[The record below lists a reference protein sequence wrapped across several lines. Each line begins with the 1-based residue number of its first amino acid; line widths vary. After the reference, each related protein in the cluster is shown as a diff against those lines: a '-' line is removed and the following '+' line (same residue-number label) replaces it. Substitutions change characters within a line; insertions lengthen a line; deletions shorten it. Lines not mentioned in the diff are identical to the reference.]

1 MSLPFSISVI
11 VVNFQSFSTLRR
23 CLDALR
29 VQTLA
34 PECVVLIDNSRDRE
48 CAALQKDYPYLL
60 VECLGQNLGFAAAN
74 NRGVAMCQ
82 TEFVALLNPDAF
94 PEPDWLEKLINAAK
108 ARPDCAAFGSLQ
120 LMDSNPELIDGMG
133 DVYHFSGVMWREAHG
148 QPRSKI
154 GPLTMRSIFSPC
166 AAAALYRREAFL
178 EVGGFDEDFFC
189 YCEDV
194 DLGFRLR
201 LAGWESALVPDAVVR
216 HTVSSSSGGERSDF
230 ATYHGHRNMVWVFI
244 KNMPGILLWFFLPLH
259 ILVQFAAMFVL
270 TLRGQ
275 ILVGFRAKIDALKGL
290 TMMWGKRQTIQ
301 SNRIASIMKI
311 NRSIFLKSSPNF
323 RGVPKT

>member
-1 MSLPFSISVI
+1 MAPSYSVSVI
-11 VVNFQSFSTLRR
+11 VVTYQSLSTLRR

-29 VQTLA
+29 VQTLSPA
-34 PECVVLIDNSRDRE
+34 CVVLIDNSLDRE
-48 CAALQKDYPYLL
+48 CATLQKDYPHLL

-94 PEPDWLEKLINAAK
+94 PEPDWLEKLLVAAK
-108 ARPDCAAFGSLQ
+108 SRPDCAAFASLQ
-120 LMDSNPELIDGMG
+120 LLDSNPELIDGLG
-133 DVYHFSGVMWREAHG
+133 DAYHCSGAMWREAHG
-148 QPRSKI
+148 QPRSEI
-154 GPLTMRSIFSPC
+154 DHISMRSIFSPC

-201 LAGWESALVPDAVVR
+201 LAGWGSALVPDAVVR
-216 HTVSSSSGGERSDF
+216 HVVSSSSGGERSDF

-244 KNMPGILLWFFLPLH
+244 KNMPGILFLLFLPMH
-259 ILVQFAAMFVL
+259 ITMNFIALIILSF
-270 TLRGQ
+270 RGQ
-275 ILVGFRAKIDALKGL
+275 TGEGIRAKLDALRQVPR
-290 TMMWGKRQTIQ
+290 MWRKRQAIQ
-301 SNRIASIMKI
+301 ATRKVSHWE
-311 NRSIFLKSSPNF
+311 FFKSL
-323 RGVPKT
+323 RLG